1 MFCDPWSG
9 SSTPKHGGGA
19 PSPTA
24 SSASSSSSS
33 YFYSTMYALTTTL
46 TNQKSSSSSTTTTST
61 PQHHDLIMNY
71 QNNKKRKK
79 RKLGVEQLIKRTL
92 QKDFLFVKLQMLVDS
107 KSNVEAE
114 EIIKELDDAL
124 NERISD
130 NDMEQEE
137 LYIELLLDLASVGTI
152 TILNDVLNRDDP
164 YTRPSPL
171 VVAPLIY
178 RFAQYS
184 IGYDLQQVTHDTD
197 TKKRYCPNSMIVSC
211 HRQQQKQVQHSSS
224 SATTS

>member
-9 SSTPKHGGGA
+9 SSTPKDGGGA

-33 YFYSTMYALTTTL
+33 SSYFYSSIYALTTIL
-46 TNQKSSSSSTTTTST
+46 TNQKSSTTTSS
-61 PQHHDLIMNY
+61 PHHDLILNH
-71 QNNKKRKK
+71 QNNKRKK

-114 EIIKELDDAL
+114 EIIRELDDAL

-130 NDMEQEE
+130 NDIEQEE
-137 LYIELLLDLASVGTI
+137 LYIELLLDLAAVGAI

-164 YTRPSPL
+164 YTRASPL
-171 VVAPLIY
+171 IAAPLIY

-211 HRQQQKQVQHSSS
+211 HRQQQKRQVQHSSS
-224 SATTS
+224 AATTMTS